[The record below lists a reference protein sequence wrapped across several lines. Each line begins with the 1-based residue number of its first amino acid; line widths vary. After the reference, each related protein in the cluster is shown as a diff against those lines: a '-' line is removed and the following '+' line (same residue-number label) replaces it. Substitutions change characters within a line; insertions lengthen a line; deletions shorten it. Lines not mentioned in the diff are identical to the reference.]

1 MKDFDYTILASN
13 LLDFMVEAV
22 GLVETC
28 EALIGWGYTDDDLY
42 YLGFEKETIDS
53 AKGE

>member
-1 MKDFDYTILASN
+1 MKDFNYEQLANN

-28 EALIGWGYTDDDLY
+28 ETLIGWGYDDDDLLF
-42 YLGFEKETIDS
+42 LGFQQETIES
-53 AKGE
+53 AKE